1 MNKEIEKKN
10 ENDIF
15 KEKLI
20 DLFRGMGSLVIASI
34 CLALIIVLVEQ
45 LFNID
50 ILNFLKDSLK
60 EFLIL

>member
-60 EFLIL
+60 M

>member
-1 MNKEIEKKN
+1 MNKEIEKKK
-10 ENDIF
+10 ENDNF

-60 EFLIL
+60 M

>member
-20 DLFRGMGSLVIASI
+20 DLFRDMRSLVIASI

-60 EFLIL
+60 I

>member
-1 MNKEIEKKN
+1 MKM
-10 ENDIF
+10 IF
-15 KEKLI
+15 LKRNLLI
-20 DLFRGMGSLVIASI
+20 FFRGMGSLVIASI

-60 EFLIL
+60 M

>member
-20 DLFRGMGSLVIASI
+20 DLFRGMGNLVIASI

-60 EFLIL
+60 I

>member
-20 DLFRGMGSLVIASI
+20 DLFRDMGSLVIASI

-60 EFLIL
+60 I

>member
-34 CLALIIVLVEQ
+34 CLALIRVLVEQ

-60 EFLIL
+60 M

>member
-15 KEKLI
+15 KEKFI

-60 EFLIL
+60 M